1 MVEISIREMKEIVRS
16 FSVAF
21 AENDVEGIIS
31 FCTENV
37 IVTDPAGTLRGAEGI
52 RLWRKWVARRFPE
65 TTITTTNLIGERTW
79 IVEQALTTG
88 ITPEGVTVSYPN
100 IIIFEFKGKKIR
112 RITELYDALAIA
124 QKATKGWLAKK
135 AVDSITNQFNAELR

>member
-1 MVEISIREMKEIVRS
+1 MSIREMKEIVRN

-21 AENDVEGIIS
+21 AENNIEGVIS
-31 FCTENV
+31 LCTENV
-37 IVTDPAGTLRGAEGI
+37 IVTDPAGTLRGLEGI
-52 RLWRKWVARRFPE
+52 RLWRKWIAHRFPE
-65 TTITTTNLIGERTW
+65 LTITTTNLIGEKTW

-88 ITPEGVTVSYPN
+88 TTPEGITVSFPN
-100 IIIFEFKGKKIR
+100 IVIFEFKGKKIR

-135 AVDSITNQFNAELR
+135 AVDSITNQFKTELR